1 MDAEEQPNDLARG
14 LYLLARRIKSV
25 GGKQKLVTLKMVCAL
40 SAPDLAHLQ
49 RAADELDEQVEV
61 EIGSLGKPSSKLRTL
76 PAVQWAVF
84 AAQWRFYCAMAF
96 LLRNGVFTAQWR
108 FCYAMALG
116 L

>member
-1 MDAEEQPNDLARG
+1 MKTTEVNLAEGWKIAGKPVKQVVVGFFTAGDMMDAEEQPNDLARG

-61 EIGSLGKPSSKLRTL
+61 EMGSLGKPSPK
-76 PAVQWAVF
+76 Q
-84 AAQWRFYCAMAF
+84 
-96 LLRNGVFTAQWR
+96 G
-108 FCYAMALG
+108 
-116 L
+116 